1 MAIDCNLRRFA
12 MPARAGLAAAII
24 LITAIPARA
33 VPDDAVIAPPAA
45 ADWAALAQLPD
56 WSGVWTPDI
65 RDQDAQVQTNPVPWT
80 PGAKKQAD
88 FWTAEENAGRPRGV
102 LINCLPH
109 GMPSLMLITHNAQE
123 FLFTPGRVTLLGE
136 SDGNRLRRIWTD
148 GRAMPADPDP
158 SFHGYSVGHWEGDTL
173 VVETR
178 GILPQ
183 VFLAISEAVAIPT
196 GGDAVIHE
204 RIHLITPDTMADDL
218 VIEAPHIL
226 TRAWSTRR
234 LFHRIRK
241 RSYEIVEGVCH
252 QGDFEPASDKWGNPV
267 YIPTRQQ
274 DGNVLPP
281 AAANPVQPNP

>member
-1 MAIDCNLRRFA
+1 MIRSPLRTALSRVA
-12 MPARAGLAAAII
+12 ATALALMLAQPGAAEEA
-24 LITAIPARA
+24 LITAPTPAE
-33 VPDDAVIAPPAA
+33 
-45 ADWAALAQLPD
+45 WAALAKLPD
-56 WSGVWTPDI
+56 WSGIWTPDI
-65 RDQDAQVQTNPVPWT
+65 RDQDAQVETNPVPWK
-80 PGAKKQAD
+80 PEVAKQVAY
-88 FWTAEENAGRPRGV
+88 WTAEENAGRPHGL

-109 GMPSLMLITHNAQE
+109 GMPSLMLISHNAQE

-158 SFHGYSVGHWEGDTL
+158 SFHGYAVGHWEGDTL

-183 VFLAISEAVAIPT
+183 VYLAISEAVGIPT
-196 GGDAVIHE
+196 GGDTVIHE
-204 RIHLITPDTMADDL
+204 RIRLIDADTMADDL

-226 TRAWSTRR
+226 TRPWSTRR

-241 RSYEIVEGVCH
+241 RSYEIAEGVCR
-252 QGDFEPASDKWGNPV
+252 QGDFEPSTDRWGNPIYV
-267 YIPTRQQ
+267 PTQQQ

-281 AAANPVQPNP
+281 SATPARQDTP